1 MGPWRWRG
9 CISKWEIVSVAALKG
24 HFGSPI
30 MAVPKVRVQEGRRP
44 GGTTLLYLHTLT
56 QLINLLSIPL
66 PPPFKA
72 INPLSALVS
81 SHLKSLCLQRY
92 LQPPASHQ
100 RQGPFIRALRQ
111 MAAYLPSGLAKSS
124 KVLRWAGHL
133 LSPSLPSPLTF
144 HRCDLSP
151 PLSLL
156 NNKQHLPSSVKAES
170 KSTLLLSLPR
180 ATRGQGFSS
189 CLTEIQTKRLIIN
202 ERAVLHVRRDK
213 KR

>member
-1 MGPWRWRG
+1 MD
-9 CISKWEIVSVAALKG
+9 A
-24 HFGSPI
+24 
-30 MAVPKVRVQEGRRP
+30 PKVGRKGGRRP
-44 GGTTLLYLHTLT
+44 GDTNLLYLHALT
-56 QLINLLSIPL
+56 ELINSLSTRL
-66 PPPFKA
+66 RA
-72 INPLSALVS
+72 INPLSASVS

-92 LQPPASHQ
+92 LQPPASQQ
-100 RQGPFIRALRQ
+100 RASRPVIRALRQ

-124 KVLRWAGHL
+124 GVLCCAGHL

-189 CLTEIQTKRLIIN
+189 CLTEIQTKRAIMN
-202 ERAVLHVRRDK
+202 ESFVLARI
-213 KR
+213 KRGSQNVDQNT